1 MAADQN
7 RSPAE
12 IVTTAHPLA
21 FSKISTMMSD
31 VDGSSL
37 TNEKVLTAGVRVAV
51 AQPYAASA
59 DP

>member
-1 MAADQN
+1 MAAAQN

-12 IVTTAHPLA
+12 IVTTALPLA
-21 FSKISTMMSD
+21 FSKISMMMSD

-37 TNEKVLTAGVRVAV
+37 TDEKVLTAGLRVAV
-51 AQPYAASA
+51 AQLHAARA